1 LLQGQPQLYQIMPTA
16 QVAKPMSK
24 HRSHPEPPPCYATV
38 FPGLEEIAA
47 EEIEGDLTGQVK
59 RKATGLV
66 VFRVAQVDSSVLQ
79 LRTIEDVF
87 LLAWGTD
94 KLSYRA
100 SDLKRI
106 RAWTAHEVD
115 WDRLLRIHHAL
126 RPKPKGKPSYRLVTQ
141 MTGEHGY
148 RRTDARKALA
158 EGLAGKL
165 PASWRPVE
173 DNAAV
178 EIWLT
183 IHDATAV
190 CGLRLSDRTMRHRSY
205 KLEHLPASLRPTVA
219 AAMARLAQI
228 KPRQVVLDP
237 MCGAGTI
244 LAEVLE
250 LARAGG
256 IRLAGVWGGDREANA
271 LRATGPNLR
280 RLGHVLMSRWDAR
293 ALPLPDRSVDRI
305 VCNPPFGKQLGRPE
319 EIAPLYQ
326 RFLRECDRVLRP
338 GGRSVLLASDQSAL
352 REAAAA
358 VNWDFERQVRVRILG
373 QPAFLSAWT
382 KD

>member
-1 LLQGQPQLYQIMPTA
+1 
-16 QVAKPMSK
+16 MSK
-24 HRSHPEPPPCYATV
+24 RRSRSEPLPPCYATV
-38 FPGLEEIAA
+38 FPGLEGIAA
-47 EEIEGDLTGQVK
+47 EEIAASLKGEVK
-59 RKATGLV
+59 RTAHGLT
-66 VFRVAQVDSSVLQ
+66 VFRVPQIDSALLQ
-79 LRTIEDVF
+79 LRTVEDVF

-115 WDRLLRIHHAL
+115 WDQLLRIHHAI
-126 RPKPKGKPSYRLVTQ
+126 RPKPKGKPTYRLVAQ

-165 PASWRPVE
+165 PATWRPAE
-173 DNAAV
+173 ENADV

-183 IHDATAV
+183 IHGATAV

-205 KLEHLPASLRPTVA
+205 KMEHLPASLRPTVA
-219 AAMARLAQI
+219 AAMARLAEI

-250 LARAGG
+250 LARAEE
-256 IRLAGVWGGDREANA
+256 IRLAAVWGGDLKVDA
-271 LRATGPNLR
+271 LRAAGPNLR
-280 RLGHVLMSRWDAR
+280 RLGHVVLVGWDAR
-293 ALPLPDRSVDRI
+293 FLPLPDRSVARI
-305 VCNPPFGKQLGRPE
+305 VCNPPFGKQLGHPE
-319 EIAPLYQ
+319 DIGPLY
-326 RFLRECDRVLRP
+326 RRLLREFDRVLHAR
-338 GGRSVLLASDQSAL
+338 GRAVLLVSDQAAL
-352 REAAAA
+352 KDAAADVA
-358 VNWDFERQVRVRILG
+358 WNLVRQFRVRVLG
-373 QPAFLSAWT
+373 QPAFLSVWM